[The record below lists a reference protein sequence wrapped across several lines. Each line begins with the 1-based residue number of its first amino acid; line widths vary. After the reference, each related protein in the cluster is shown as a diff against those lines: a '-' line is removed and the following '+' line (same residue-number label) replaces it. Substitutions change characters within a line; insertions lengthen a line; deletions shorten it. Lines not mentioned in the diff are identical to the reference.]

1 MLQYPVPL
9 PPLNL
14 STSRKYKER
23 SGIRSND
30 ASHHTPPT
38 VPSPLVHRRPNT
50 DVSSFF
56 SRSAFTS
63 PAAHS
68 PHAFQ
73 PSQLPFI
80 NSPSIS
86 PLSSPLLTS
95 GHLALSASPRPVRS
109 KLPGSHHASS
119 SRRSST
125 ASSLM
130 GDVLSA
136 GDLVGQGV
144 SLQGD
149 IIRLVSMP
157 GDVQC
162 DFWTQEFEVVRRLG
176 TGSYAVVY
184 LVREVLNRPA
194 HSQDGH
200 ISLDGF
206 ELDDGV
212 SGRSSIEYG
221 REFAIKCLS
230 KANLD
235 EEALVAQKAEVTI
248 HQSLRSHP
256 NIATLHCT
264 LETSAFLLLLLEYV
278 PGEDLFYFLE
288 QARDHYDHSVSGDLA
303 ISSRTPPT
311 PSLLSNL
318 HPAQLLSRNRLRL
331 IASMFSQMC
340 EAVATCH
347 DQQIFHR
354 DIKPE
359 NFIVTDGCTTSS
371 DGRRERKVVVK
382 LTDFGL
388 STTDLESSDMDC
400 GSAPYMSYECR
411 NNVAPTYKPRAADVW
426 SLGIVLINMLY
437 HFNPWQDTA
446 DRVCSSFDL
455 YKLQPVEFFM
465 QRFTGMTRPVA
476 EFLAGRVFC
485 ILEDPKDD
493 SQRISAREL
502 GAWVKELPSL
512 FSPMTPSGHK
522 RAVSISS
529 TQGFPIAPSV
539 HSSRRPSCRPS
550 SRRTSLSVGVPAMN
564 SLQPHSRQPSLRPAF
579 EVDGAELPTVFDQDM
594 NDQDYQDDDGS
605 NSRSASTSKRRK
617 RGARG
622 GKGIATPATPAIP
635 VYSLPPT
642 PGSPIDHTL
651 ATLATA
657 SQSLAREISKASR
670 SSSKHRGEPEEPPA
684 VPPLP
689 VMPPPVPVVVKKAS
703 KWKLSFGKNS
713 SAEKALPSPLEE
725 LPSMDLGKPMSATA
739 SNVTNLIMGL
749 NAPVPIVTSS
759 QPIRNLDDP
768 SSWSRGR
775 QPKGVPA
782 VPASSATSPGPRR
795 YSPPTMYD
803 ATAFLAPQHKYP
815 GSTTSAASRAKSPRA
830 LSPSTARSGSR
841 PTVVVASSASS
852 TASNNWRNSTVSN
865 SSVATSS
872 SAFTRYSNNSA
883 RSVSTTATSA
893 SGQSWRTQTSKSKQS
908 SASGP
913 KEPMQPQ
920 AIPKNIKIMDGT
932 PWELGQM
939 PRQQAPNLV
948 GDPYGSPPPPRKQRV
963 RKPKDQLDT
972 IVERGQSPKAT
983 SVFEDAPSFGLHA
996 EEEVIID
1003 ENGVPK
1009 KVQKGQINS
1018 LAKMLSALRR

>member
-14 STSRKYKER
+14 SSSRKHKDR

-30 ASHHTPPT
+30 ASHTQPP
-38 VPSPLVHRRPNT
+38 VPSLPTPLINRRPNT

-56 SRSAFTS
+56 SRSAF
-63 PAAHS
+63 AASASHS
-68 PHAFQ
+68 PHAYP
-73 PSQLPFI
+73 PSPLPF

-86 PLSSPLLTS
+86 PLPSPLLTS
-95 GHLALSASPRPVRS
+95 GHLALSASPRPIRS
-109 KLPGSHHASS
+109 KLPGSYHAGS

-130 GDVLSA
+130 GDILSP
-136 GDLVGQGV
+136 GDLVGEGVTMQGE
-144 SLQGD
+144 S
-149 IIRLVSMP
+149 IRLAAMP
-157 GDVQC
+157 DAIESQ
-162 DFWTQEFEVVRRLG
+162 WATQEFEVVRRLG

-184 LVREVLNRPA
+184 LVREVLSRPV

-200 ISLDGF
+200 ISLDGM
-206 ELDDGV
+206 ELDDKV
-212 SGRSSIEYG
+212 SSSSTIEYG

-235 EEALVAQKAEVTI
+235 EDALAAQKAEVTI
-248 HQSLRSHP
+248 HQSLRPHP

-288 QARDHYDHSVSGDLA
+288 QARDHYDDSPSSDLA

-318 HPAQLLSRNRLRL
+318 HPTQLLSRNRLRL

-347 DQQIFHR
+347 DQQVFHR

-359 NFIVTDGCTTSS
+359 NFIVTDGWTTLA

-446 DRVCSSFDL
+446 DRFCSSFDL
-455 YKLQPVEFFM
+455 YRSQPVEFFM
-465 QRFTGMTRPVA
+465 QRFTGMTRQVA
-476 EFLAGRVFC
+476 EFLATKVFC
-485 ILEDPKDD
+485 ILEDPQDD
-493 SQRISAREL
+493 SQRITAREFA
-502 GAWVKELPSL
+502 AWVKDLPAL
-512 FSPMTPSGHK
+512 FSPTTPSGHK
-522 RAVSISS
+522 RAVSTSS
-529 TQGFPIAPSV
+529 TQGFPIAPSAPQ
-539 HSSRRPSCRPS
+539 SRRPSRRPS
-550 SRRTSLSVGVPAMN
+550 SRNASFSLGVPGIG
-564 SLQPHSRQPSLRPAF
+564 SSQPRSRAPSLRPAF
-579 EVDGAELPTVFDQDM
+579 EVDSTELPTVFDQDM
-594 NDQDYQDDDGS
+594 DEQDDQDDDGA
-605 NSRSASTSKRRK
+605 NSRSASTNKRRK

-622 GKGIATPATPAIP
+622 GANRAVATPAYPPSSPRSP
-635 VYSLPPT
+635 V
-642 PGSPIDHTL
+642 DHTL
-651 ATLATA
+651 ETLATA

-670 SSSKHRGEPEEPPA
+670 SSSKPRGEVEEPPA

-689 VMPPPVPVVVKKAS
+689 VRPAPVPSVVVKKTS
-703 KWKLSFGKNS
+703 KWKLGFGKNS
-713 SAEKALPSPLEE
+713 SGDKPLPSPVEE
-725 LPSMDLGKPMSATA
+725 LPALDTGKPMSATA

-749 NAPVPIVTSS
+749 NAPVPTAAPS
-759 QPIRNLDDP
+759 QPRSYTADET

-775 QPKGVPA
+775 KPKAAPVVPQNT
-782 VPASSATSPGPRR
+782 ATSPRR
-795 YSPPTMYD
+795 YSPPSMYD
-803 ATAFLAPQHKYP
+803 GSAYLAPAHKY
-815 GSTTSAASRAKSPRA
+815 SSASVARAKSPRA
-830 LSPSTARSGSR
+830 LSPGSTRSGGSR
-841 PTVVVASSASS
+841 PVVASSASS
-852 TASNNWRNSTVSN
+852 TASSNWRNST
-865 SSVATSS
+865 SSATTSS

-883 RSVSTTATSA
+883 RSVSTAATSVSA
-893 SGQSWRTQTSKSKQS
+893 QSWRTQTSKSKQPSVAPS
-908 SASGP
+908 S
-913 KEPMQPQ
+913 KEPALPQ
-920 AIPKNIKIMDGT
+920 NIPRNIKIMNGV

-939 PRQQAPNLV
+939 PRQHFPNPIAGEAP
-948 GDPYGSPPPPRKQRV
+948 STPRKQRV
-963 RKPKDQLDT
+963 RNRKDPLDT
-972 IVERGQSPKAT
+972 IAERSGQSPKANPMLEEAL
-983 SVFEDAPSFGLHA
+983 SIGMVAADAD
-996 EEEVIID
+996 EEVVID

-1009 KVQKGQINS
+1009 KVQKGQINT